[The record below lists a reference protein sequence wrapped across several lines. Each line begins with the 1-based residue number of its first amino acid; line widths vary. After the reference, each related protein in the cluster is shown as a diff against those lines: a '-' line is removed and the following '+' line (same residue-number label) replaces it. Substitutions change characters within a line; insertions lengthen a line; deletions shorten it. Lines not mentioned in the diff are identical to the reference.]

1 MLDYNQPI
9 DRARSEAP
17 QGKPQAGLSVLE
29 FANLLWRRKVA
40 IAAAALLGATLAVT
54 VGKSLTP
61 RYTATAQLYVDP
73 RELQLVDRELTPRA
87 QDVSGMSMVVESQAR
102 LITSNSVLLQVIQ
115 QAGLDKDP
123 EFGGGE
129 GTSLMSSLLGLIG
142 LQPRAPSAAEKKEV
156 QLAALDALNRHITV
170 RKTEKSFIVDIEVW
184 STDPA
189 KAAMLAN
196 TLTNAYLA
204 ESRNSQAS
212 AARRA
217 TNDLSGRLK
226 ELRERLRNA
235 ETALATYKAQ
245 NNFVGTQDTLISDQQ
260 LSASNQRLAA
270 ARAATMDAQARLDQI
285 EASRRTAADAG
296 AIPEALQSPTIANL
310 RAQYA
315 DARKKY
321 AEQAGEL
328 GPRHPALR
336 QTEKQVED
344 LKRTINEEIDRFAQ
358 SAKNDLTRAR
368 DFEASLNRALEAQK
382 RQSVQLSQA
391 AVRLREL
398 EREADASRDVYQS
411 FLKRSR
417 ETEEQ
422 ESLNTSAARVIGE
435 ATVPQRRSFPPAMSL
450 FAMIGFIFGAVA
462 ASSWFAAAELLF
474 SRASAP
480 APTPARPQRT
490 PVPDA
495 TRAPQRARAP
505 ELSEASPPPQV
516 SGAPEVEQAPP
527 ELAAPPLQPSIVEK
541 PLIEKPL
548 IARLQEAD
556 VIHTLGAILA
566 TGGGVDLTRLGW
578 PTLRPG
584 FPLTTLLNAWR
595 DMRAAVARRAGGKAM
610 PVIALVGA
618 GETTGRSVTALN
630 FALAAA
636 RDGTRVLMIDADHQ
650 ARSLSNK
657 VDRRGKNEPSRLGW
671 LSIGSKDAR
680 EIKTVNGISVLP
692 AAEGDA
698 GKAADAIRKAITQA
712 RAAGGYDLVILDG
725 PAVPLSAGG
734 RKLLDDTDAL
744 VAVLPTSLDINDSL
758 EEILTTLGRAERK
771 LVGVVLDELTPAAQT
786 RQRGRQYA

>member
-9 DRARSEAP
+9 DRARHPTMSEAP
-17 QGKPQAGLSVLE
+17 QRKTEASFNVLE
-29 FANLLWRRKVA
+29 LVSLLWRRKIA
-40 IAAAALLGATLAVT
+40 IASAALIGACLAVT

-102 LITSNSVLLQVIQ
+102 LLTSNSVLLQVIQ
-115 QAGLDKDP
+115 QTNLDKDP
-123 EFGGGE
+123 EFGGGDTKTLM
-129 GTSLMSSLLGLIG
+129 TSLLSLIG
-142 LQPRAPSAAEKKEV
+142 LQPRAPSAADIKDV
-156 QLAALDALNRHITV
+156 QLAALDALNKHITI
-170 RKTEKSFIVDIEVW
+170 RKGDKSFIVDIEVW

-196 TLTNAYLA
+196 TLTNTYLTD
-204 ESRNSQAS
+204 SRNSQAL

-217 TNDLSGRLK
+217 TSELSGRLK

-245 NNFVGTQDTLISDQQ
+245 NNFVGTQDSLISDQQ
-260 LSASNQRLAA
+260 LSNSNQRLSA

-285 EASRRTAADAG
+285 EANKRTAADAG

-321 AEQAGEL
+321 AELTAEL

-344 LKRTINEEIDRFAQ
+344 LKRTISEEIERFAL

-368 DFEASLNRALEAQK
+368 DYEASLNRALEVQK

-422 ESLNTSAARVIGE
+422 ETLNTSAARVIGE

-450 FAMIGFIFGAVA
+450 FAMIGFIFGALAAASWFVA
-462 ASSWFAAAELLF
+462 AEHVFNDAT
-474 SRASAP
+474 AP
-480 APTPARPQRT
+480 EPGRRERT
-490 PVPDA
+490 PVPDLA
-495 TRAPQRARAP
+495 RPQP
-505 ELSEASPPPQV
+505 EA
-516 SGAPEVEQAPP
+516 
-527 ELAAPPLQPSIVEK
+527 AAPPPALALV
-541 PLIEKPL
+541 EKPL

-556 VIHTLGAILA
+556 VIRTLGAILA
-566 TGGGVDLTRLGW
+566 TGSGVDLTRVGW

-584 FPLTTLLNAWR
+584 FPLTTLLNALR
-595 DMRAAVARRAGGKAM
+595 DMRAAMVRRAGGKTT
-610 PVIALVGA
+610 PVMALVGA
-618 GETTGRSVTALN
+618 GDTTGRSVTALN

-636 RDGTRVLMIDADHQ
+636 RDGSRVLMIDADHQ
-650 ARSLSNK
+650 AHTLSN
-657 VDRRGKNEPSRLGW
+657 RINSPGKSEPTRFGW
-671 LSIGSKDAR
+671 LSIGSKAAR
-680 EIKTVNGISVLP
+680 EIKTANGISVLP
-692 AAEGDA
+692 ATENDA
-698 GKAADAIRKAITQA
+698 GKAADAIRKAIAQA
-712 RAAGGYDLVILDG
+712 RSAGGYDLVILDG
-725 PAVPLSAGG
+725 PAMPLSAAG
-734 RKLLDDTDAL
+734 RKLLDSADAL
-744 VAVLPTSLDINDSL
+744 VAVLPTNLDINDSM
-758 EEILTTLGRAERK
+758 EEILAALGDAQRK
-771 LVGVVLDELTPAAQT
+771 LVGVVLDELTPTTQP
-786 RQRGRQYA
+786 RQRGKQYA

>member
-9 DRARSEAP
+9 DRARHPTMSEAP
-17 QGKPQAGLSVLE
+17 QRKSEASFNVLE
-29 FANLLWRRKVA
+29 LVSLLWRRKIA
-40 IAAAALLGATLAVT
+40 IASAALIGACLAVT

-102 LITSNSVLLQVIQ
+102 LITSNGVLLQVIQ
-115 QAGLDKDP
+115 QANLDQDP
-123 EFGGGE
+123 EFGGGD
-129 GTSLMSSLLGLIG
+129 TKTLMNSLLGLIG
-142 LQPRAPSAAEKKEV
+142 LQPRAPSAADIKDV
-156 QLAALDALNRHITV
+156 QLAALDALNKHITI
-170 RKTEKSFIVDIEVW
+170 RKGDKSFIVDIEVW

-196 TLTNAYLA
+196 TLTNTYLTD
-204 ESRNSQAS
+204 SRNSQAL

-217 TNDLSGRLK
+217 TGELSGRLK

-245 NNFVGTQDTLISDQQ
+245 NNFVGTQDSLISDQQ
-260 LSASNQRLAA
+260 LSNSNQRLSA

-285 EASRRTAADAG
+285 EANKRTAADAG

-315 DARKKY
+315 DSRKKY
-321 AEQAGEL
+321 AEQTAEL

-344 LKRTINEEIDRFAQ
+344 LNRTISEEIERFAL

-368 DFEASLNRALEAQK
+368 DYEASLNRALEVQK

-422 ESLNTSAARVIGE
+422 ETLNTSAARVIGE

-450 FAMIGFIFGAVA
+450 FAMIGFIFGGLAAACWFVA
-462 ASSWFAAAELLF
+462 AEHLF
-474 SRASAP
+474 NGATAPEPSRRERTP
-480 APTPARPQRT
+480 APDVSRPQ
-490 PVPDA
+490 
-495 TRAPQRARAP
+495 P
-505 ELSEASPPPQV
+505 EA
-516 SGAPEVEQAPP
+516 
-527 ELAAPPLQPSIVEK
+527 AAPPPALALV
-541 PLIEKPL
+541 EKPL

-556 VIHTLGAILA
+556 VIRTLGAILA
-566 TGGGVDLTRLGW
+566 TGSGVDLTRVGW

-584 FPLTTLLNAWR
+584 FPLTTLLNALR
-595 DMRAAVARRAGGKAM
+595 DMRAAMARRAGGKTM
-610 PVIALVGA
+610 PVMALVGA
-618 GETTGRSVTALN
+618 GDTTGRSVTALN

-636 RDGTRVLMIDADHQ
+636 RDGSRVLMIDADHQ
-650 ARSLSNK
+650 AHTLSNSIN
-657 VDRRGKNEPSRLGW
+657 RPGKSEPNKLGW
-671 LSIGSKDAR
+671 LSIGSKAAR

-692 AAEGDA
+692 AAENDA
-698 GKAADAIRKAITQA
+698 AKAADAIRRAIAQA
-712 RAAGGYDLVILDG
+712 RSAGGYDLVILDG
-725 PAVPLSAGG
+725 PAMPLSAAG
-734 RKLLDDTDAL
+734 RKLLDSADAL
-744 VAVLPTSLDINDSL
+744 VAVLPTSLDINDSM
-758 EEILTTLGRAERK
+758 EEILATLGGAQRK
-771 LVGVVLDELTPAAQT
+771 LVGVVLDELTPATQT
-786 RQRGRQYA
+786 RQRGKQYA

>member
-9 DRARSEAP
+9 DRARHPTMSEAP
-17 QGKPQAGLSVLE
+17 QRKSEASFNVLE
-29 FANLLWRRKVA
+29 LVSLLWRRKIA
-40 IAAAALLGATLAVT
+40 IASAALIGACLAVT

-115 QAGLDKDP
+115 QANLDKDP
-123 EFGGGE
+123 EFGGGD
-129 GTSLMSSLLGLIG
+129 TKTLMNSLLGLIG
-142 LQPRAPSAAEKKEV
+142 LQPRAPSAADIKDV
-156 QLAALDALNRHITV
+156 QLAALDALNKHITI
-170 RKTEKSFIVDIEVW
+170 RKGDKSFIVDIEVW
-184 STDPA
+184 SSDPA

-196 TLTNAYLA
+196 TLTNTYLTD
-204 ESRNSQAS
+204 SRNSQAL

-217 TNDLSGRLK
+217 TGELSGRLK

-245 NNFVGTQDTLISDQQ
+245 NNFVGTQDSLISDQQ
-260 LSASNQRLAA
+260 LSNSNQRLSA

-285 EASRRTAADAG
+285 EANKRTAADAG

-315 DARKKY
+315 DSRKKY
-321 AEQAGEL
+321 AEQTAEL

-344 LKRTINEEIDRFAQ
+344 LKRTISEEIERFAL

-368 DFEASLNRALEAQK
+368 DYEASLNRALEVQK

-422 ESLNTSAARVIGE
+422 ETLNTSAARVIGE

-450 FAMIGFIFGAVA
+450 FAMIGFIFGGLAAACWFVA
-462 ASSWFAAAELLF
+462 AEHLF
-474 SRASAP
+474 NGATAP
-480 APTPARPQRT
+480 EPSHRERTPSPDLTRPQ
-490 PVPDA
+490 
-495 TRAPQRARAP
+495 P
-505 ELSEASPPPQV
+505 EA
-516 SGAPEVEQAPP
+516 A
-527 ELAAPPLQPSIVEK
+527 AAPPALALV
-541 PLIEKPL
+541 EKPL

-556 VIHTLGAILA
+556 VIRTLGAILA
-566 TGGGVDLTRLGW
+566 TGSGVDLTRVGW

-584 FPLTTLLNAWR
+584 FPLTTLLNALR
-595 DMRAAVARRAGGKAM
+595 DMRAVMARRAGGKTM
-610 PVIALVGA
+610 PVMALVGA
-618 GETTGRSVTALN
+618 GDTTGRSVTALN

-636 RDGTRVLMIDADHQ
+636 RDSSRVLMIDADHQ
-650 ARSLSNK
+650 AHTLSN
-657 VDRRGKNEPSRLGW
+657 RINRPGKSEPNKLGW
-671 LSIGSKDAR
+671 LSIGNKAAR

-692 AAEGDA
+692 AAENDA
-698 GKAADAIRKAITQA
+698 AKAADAIRKAIAQA
-712 RAAGGYDLVILDG
+712 RSAGGYDLVILDG
-725 PAVPLSAGG
+725 PAMPLSAAG
-734 RKLLDDTDAL
+734 RKLLDSADAL
-744 VAVLPTSLDINDSL
+744 VAVLPTSLDINDSM
-758 EEILTTLGRAERK
+758 EEILATLGGAQRK
-771 LVGVVLDELTPAAQT
+771 LVGVVLDELTPATQT
-786 RQRGRQYA
+786 RQRGKQYA

>member
-1 MLDYNQPI
+1 M
-9 DRARSEAP
+9 SEAP
-17 QGKPQAGLSVLE
+17 QRRSEASFNVLE
-29 FANLLWRRKVA
+29 LVSLLWRRKIA
-40 IAAAALLGATLAVT
+40 IASAALIGACLAVT

-115 QAGLDKDP
+115 QTNLDKDP
-123 EFGGGE
+123 EFGGGD
-129 GTSLMSSLLGLIG
+129 TKTLMTSLLGLIG
-142 LQPRAPSAAEKKEV
+142 LQPRAPSAADIKDV
-156 QLAALDALNRHITV
+156 QLAALDALNKHITI
-170 RKTEKSFIVDIEVW
+170 RKGDKSFIVDIEVW

-196 TLTNAYLA
+196 ALTNTYLTD
-204 ESRNSQAS
+204 SRNSQAL

-217 TNDLSGRLK
+217 TSELSGRLK

-245 NNFVGTQDTLISDQQ
+245 NNFVGTQDSLISDQQ
-260 LSASNQRLAA
+260 LSNSNQRLSA

-285 EASRRTAADAG
+285 EANKRTAADAG

-321 AEQAGEL
+321 AEQTAEL

-344 LKRTINEEIDRFAQ
+344 LKRTISEEIERFAL

-368 DFEASLNRALEAQK
+368 DYEASLNRALEVQK

-422 ESLNTSAARVIGE
+422 ETLNTSAARVIGE

-450 FAMIGFIFGAVA
+450 FAMIGFIFGALAAASWFVA
-462 ASSWFAAAELLF
+462 AEHVFNDAT
-474 SRASAP
+474 AP
-480 APTPARPQRT
+480 EPGRRERT
-490 PVPDA
+490 PVPEL
-495 TRAPQRARAP
+495 TRPQP
-505 ELSEASPPPQV
+505 EA
-516 SGAPEVEQAPP
+516 
-527 ELAAPPLQPSIVEK
+527 AAPPPALALV
-541 PLIEKPL
+541 EKPL

-556 VIHTLGAILA
+556 VIRTLGAILA
-566 TGGGVDLTRLGW
+566 TGSGVDLTRVGW

-584 FPLTTLLNAWR
+584 FPLTTLLNALR
-595 DMRAAVARRAGGKAM
+595 EMRAAMTRGAGGKTT
-610 PVIALVGA
+610 PVMALVGA
-618 GETTGRSVTALN
+618 GDTTGRSVTALN

-636 RDGTRVLMIDADHQ
+636 RDGSRVLMIDADHQ
-650 ARSLSNK
+650 AHTLSN
-657 VDRRGKNEPSRLGW
+657 RINSPGKREPTKFVW
-671 LSIGSKDAR
+671 LSIGSKPAR
-680 EIKTVNGISVLP
+680 EIKTANGISVLP
-692 AAEGDA
+692 ATENDA
-698 GKAADAIRKAITQA
+698 GKAADAIRKAIAQA
-712 RAAGGYDLVILDG
+712 RSAGGYDLVILDG
-725 PAVPLSAGG
+725 PAMPLSTAG
-734 RKLLDDTDAL
+734 RKLLDSADAL
-744 VAVLPTSLDINDSL
+744 VAVLPTNLDINDSM
-758 EEILTTLGRAERK
+758 EEILAALGDAQRK
-771 LVGVVLDELTPAAQT
+771 LVGVVLDELTPATQP
-786 RQRGRQYA
+786 RQRGKQYA

>member
-9 DRARSEAP
+9 DRAKNPTASEAP
-17 QGKPQAGLSVLE
+17 QRKSEAGFNVLE
-29 FANLLWRRKVA
+29 LVSLLWRRKIA
-40 IAAAALLGATLAVT
+40 IASAALIGACLAVAA
-54 VGKSLTP
+54 GKSLTP

-102 LITSNSVLLQVIQ
+102 LLTSNSVLLQVIQ

-123 EFGGGE
+123 EFGGGD
-129 GTSLMSSLLGLIG
+129 GKTLASSLLGLIG
-142 LQPRAPSAAEKKEV
+142 LQLRAPTPAESREV
-156 QLAALDALNRHITV
+156 QLAALDALTKHITI

-184 STDPA
+184 SIDPA

-196 TLTNAYLA
+196 TLTNTYLT
-204 ESRNSQAS
+204 ESRNSQAL

-217 TNDLSGRLK
+217 TSELSGRLK

-245 NNFVGTQDTLISDQQ
+245 NNFVGTQDSLISDQQ
-260 LSASNQRLAA
+260 LSSSNQRLSA

-285 EASRRTAADAG
+285 EANKRTAADAG

-321 AEQAGEL
+321 AEQTAEL

-344 LKRTINEEIDRFAQ
+344 LKRTISEEIERFAL

-368 DFEASLNRALEAQK
+368 DYEASLNRALEVQK

-422 ESLNTSAARVIGE
+422 ETLNTSAARVVGE
-435 ATVPQRRSFPPAMSL
+435 ATVPQRRSFPPGMTL
-450 FAMIGFIFGAVA
+450 FAMIGFIFGALAAACWFVA
-462 ASSWFAAAELLF
+462 AEHLF
-474 SRASAP
+474 NGASAP
-480 APTPARPQRT
+480 EPSRRERTPAPDVLRPQ
-490 PVPDA
+490 
-495 TRAPQRARAP
+495 P
-505 ELSEASPPPQV
+505 EP
-516 SGAPEVEQAPP
+516 APP
-527 ELAAPPLQPSIVEK
+527 SPALALV
-541 PLIEKPL
+541 EKPL

-556 VIHTLGAILA
+556 VIRTLGAILA
-566 TGGGVDLTRLGW
+566 TGGGVDLTRIGW

-584 FPLTTLLNAWR
+584 FPLTTLLNALR
-595 DMRAAVARRAGGKAM
+595 DMRAAMARRAGGKTM
-610 PVIALVGA
+610 PVMALVGV
-618 GETTGRSVTALN
+618 GSTTGRSVTALN

-636 RDGTRVLMIDADHQ
+636 RDGSRVLMIDADHQ
-650 ARSLSNK
+650 AHTLSSRIK
-657 VDRRGKNEPSRLGW
+657 RPGKSEPSKLGW
-671 LSIGSKDAR
+671 LSIGNNAVR

-692 AAEGDA
+692 ASESDS
-698 GKAADAIRKAITQA
+698 GKAADAIRKAIAQA
-712 RAAGGYDLVILDG
+712 RSAGGYDLVILDG
-725 PAVPLSAGG
+725 PAMPLSTAG
-734 RKLLDDTDAL
+734 RKLLDDVDAL
-744 VAVLPTSLDINDSL
+744 VAVLPTSLDINDGM
-758 EEILTTLGRAERK
+758 EDILSALGSAQRK
-771 LVGVVLDELTPAAQT
+771 LVGVVLDELTPAT
-786 RQRGRQYA
+786 HSRQRGKQYA

>member
-9 DRARSEAP
+9 DRARHPTMSEAP
-17 QGKPQAGLSVLE
+17 QRKSEASFNVLE
-29 FANLLWRRKVA
+29 LVSLLWRRKIA
-40 IAAAALLGATLAVT
+40 IASAALIGACLAVT

-102 LITSNSVLLQVIQ
+102 LITSNGVLLQVIQ
-115 QAGLDKDP
+115 QANLDKDP
-123 EFGGGE
+123 EFGGG
-129 GTSLMSSLLGLIG
+129 GDAKTLMNSLLGLIG
-142 LQPRAPSAAEKKEV
+142 LQPRAPSAADIKDV
-156 QLAALDALNRHITV
+156 QLAALDALNKHITI
-170 RKTEKSFIVDIEVW
+170 RKGDKSFIVDIEVW

-196 TLTNAYLA
+196 TLTNTYLTD
-204 ESRNSQAS
+204 SRNSQAL

-217 TNDLSGRLK
+217 TGELSGRLK

-245 NNFVGTQDTLISDQQ
+245 NNFVGTQDSLISDQQ
-260 LSASNQRLAA
+260 LSNSNQRLSA

-285 EASRRTAADAG
+285 EANKRTAADAG

-315 DARKKY
+315 DSRKKY
-321 AEQAGEL
+321 AEQTAEL

-344 LKRTINEEIDRFAQ
+344 LKRTISEEIERFAL

-368 DFEASLNRALEAQK
+368 DYEASLNRALEVQK

-422 ESLNTSAARVIGE
+422 ETLNTSAARVIGE

-450 FAMIGFIFGAVA
+450 FAMIGFIFGGLAAACWFVA
-462 ASSWFAAAELLF
+462 AEHLF
-474 SRASAP
+474 NGATAPEPSRRERTP
-480 APTPARPQRT
+480 APDLTRPQ
-490 PVPDA
+490 
-495 TRAPQRARAP
+495 P
-505 ELSEASPPPQV
+505 EA
-516 SGAPEVEQAPP
+516 
-527 ELAAPPLQPSIVEK
+527 AAPPPALALV
-541 PLIEKPL
+541 EKPL

-556 VIHTLGAILA
+556 VIRTLGAILA
-566 TGGGVDLTRLGW
+566 TGSGVDLTRVGW

-584 FPLTTLLNAWR
+584 FPLTTLLNALR
-595 DMRAAVARRAGGKAM
+595 DMRAAMARRAGGKTM
-610 PVIALVGA
+610 PVMALIGA
-618 GETTGRSVTALN
+618 GDITGRSVTALN

-636 RDGTRVLMIDADHQ
+636 RDGSRVLMIDADHQ
-650 ARSLSNK
+650 AHTLSN
-657 VDRRGKNEPSRLGW
+657 RINRPGKSEPNKLGW
-671 LSIGSKDAR
+671 LSIGSKAAR

-692 AAEGDA
+692 AAENDA
-698 GKAADAIRKAITQA
+698 AKAADAIRKAIAQA
-712 RAAGGYDLVILDG
+712 RSAGGYDLVILDG
-725 PAVPLSAGG
+725 PAMPLSAAG
-734 RKLLDDTDAL
+734 RKLLDSTDAL
-744 VAVLPTSLDINDSL
+744 VAVLPTSLDINDSM
-758 EEILTTLGRAERK
+758 EEILATLGGAQRK
-771 LVGVVLDELTPAAQT
+771 LVGVVLDELPPATQT
-786 RQRGRQYA
+786 RQRGKQYA

>member
-1 MLDYNQPI
+1 MLDYDQPI
-9 DRARSEAP
+9 ERARHPAMSEAP
-17 QGKPQAGLSVLE
+17 QRKSEASFNVLE
-29 FANLLWRRKVA
+29 LVSLLWRRKIA
-40 IAAAALLGATLAVT
+40 IASAALIGACLAVT
-54 VGKSLTP
+54 VGKTLTP

-115 QAGLDKDP
+115 QANLDKDP
-123 EFGGGE
+123 EFGGGSDSK
-129 GTSLMSSLLGLIG
+129 SLMNSLLGLIG
-142 LQPRAPSAAEKKEV
+142 LQPRAPSAADIRDV
-156 QLAALDALNRHITV
+156 QLAALDALNKHITI
-170 RKTEKSFIVDIEVW
+170 RKGDKSFIVDIEVW

-196 TLTNAYLA
+196 TLTNTYLTD
-204 ESRNSQAS
+204 SRNSQAL

-217 TNDLSGRLK
+217 TSELSGRLK

-245 NNFVGTQDTLISDQQ
+245 NNFVGTQDSLISDQQ
-260 LSASNQRLAA
+260 LSNSNQRLSA

-285 EASRRTAADAG
+285 EANKRTAADAG

-321 AEQAGEL
+321 AEQTAEL

-344 LKRTINEEIDRFAQ
+344 LKRTISEEIERFAL

-368 DFEASLNRALEAQK
+368 DYEASLNRALEVQK

-422 ESLNTSAARVIGE
+422 ETLNTSAARVIGE
-435 ATVPQRRSFPPAMSL
+435 ATVPQRRSFPPAMSM
-450 FAMIGFIFGAVA
+450 FAMIGFIFGA
-462 ASSWFAAAELLF
+462 FAAASWFVAAEHLF
-474 SRASAP
+474 NGATVPEPGRRERAP
-480 APTPARPQRT
+480 APDLARPQ
-490 PVPDA
+490 
-495 TRAPQRARAP
+495 P
-505 ELSEASPPPQV
+505 EA
-516 SGAPEVEQAPP
+516 
-527 ELAAPPLQPSIVEK
+527 AAPPPALALV
-541 PLIEKPL
+541 EKPL

-556 VIHTLGAILA
+556 VIRTLGAILA
-566 TGGGVDLTRLGW
+566 TGSGVDLTRVGW

-584 FPLTTLLNAWR
+584 FPLTTLLNTLR
-595 DMRAAVARRAGGKAM
+595 DMRAAVARRAGGKTM
-610 PVIALVGA
+610 PVIALIGA
-618 GETTGRSVTALN
+618 GDTTGRSVTALN

-636 RDGTRVLMIDADHQ
+636 RDGSRVLMIDADHQ
-650 ARSLSNK
+650 AHMLSNRI
-657 VDRRGKNEPSRLGW
+657 DRAGKSKPTKLGW
-671 LSIGSKDAR
+671 LSIGSKATR

-692 AAEGDA
+692 AAENDA
-698 GKAADAIRKAITQA
+698 GNAADAIRKAIAQA
-712 RAAGGYDLVILDG
+712 HSAGGYDLVILDG
-725 PAVPLSAGG
+725 PAMPLSTAG
-734 RKLLDDTDAL
+734 RKLLDSADAL
-744 VAVLPTSLDINDSL
+744 VAVLPTNLDINDSM
-758 EEILTTLGRAERK
+758 EEILAALAGAQRK
-771 LVGVVLDELTPAAQT
+771 LVGVVLDELTSATQT
-786 RQRGRQYA
+786 RQRGKQYA

>member
-1 MLDYNQPI
+1 MLDYNQPV
-9 DRARSEAP
+9 DRARPEASQQRP
-17 QGKPQAGLSVLE
+17 RASFNVLE
-29 FANLLWRRKVA
+29 LVNLLWRRKIA
-40 IAAAALLGATLAVT
+40 IAVAALLGATLAVT
-54 VGKSLTP
+54 VGKSLAP

-115 QAGLDKDP
+115 QADLDKDP
-123 EFGGGE
+123 EFGGADGK
-129 GTSLMSSLLGLIG
+129 GVMSSLLGLIG
-142 LQPRAPSAAEKKEV
+142 LQPHAPSAAETKEV
-156 QLAALDALNRHITV
+156 QLAALEALNRHVTI

-196 TLTNAYLA
+196 ALTNAYLA

-217 TNDLSGRLK
+217 TSDLSGRLK
-226 ELRERLRNA
+226 ELRERLRSA

-245 NNFVGTQDTLISDQQ
+245 NNFVGTQDALISDQQ
-260 LSASNQRLAA
+260 LSASNQRLSA

-285 EASRRTAADAG
+285 EASRRTTADAG
-296 AIPEALQSPTIANL
+296 ANSEALQSPTIANL

-368 DFEASLNRALEAQK
+368 DYEASLSRALEAQK

-391 AVRLREL
+391 SVRLREL

-422 ESLNTSAARVIGE
+422 ETLNTSAARIIGE

-450 FAMIGFIFGAVA
+450 FAMIGFIFGAIA
-462 ASSWFAAAELLF
+462 ASSWFVAAELLF
-474 SRASAP
+474 AGTFVPAP
-480 APTPARPQRT
+480 APARPNRTPLPQAPRVPEPSRAPETARPQR
-490 PVPDA
+490 VS
-495 TRAPQRARAP
+495 RAP
-505 ELSEASPPPQV
+505 EVAEAL
-516 SGAPEVEQAPP
+516 P
-527 ELAAPPLQPSIVEK
+527 ELAAPPLQPSMVEK

-566 TGGGVDLTRLGW
+566 TGGGIDLTRLGW

-595 DMRAAVARRAGGKAM
+595 DMRATAARRASGKTM

-618 GETTGRSVTALN
+618 SETTGRSVTALN

-636 RDGTRVLMIDADHQ
+636 RDGARVLMIDADHQ
-650 ARSLSNK
+650 AHSLSNK
-657 VDRRGKNEPSRLGW
+657 VNRPGKSEPSKVGW
-671 LSIGSKDAR
+671 LSIGSKAAR
-680 EIKTVNGISVLP
+680 EIKTLNGISILP
-692 AAEGDA
+692 AAERDA
-698 GKAADAIRKAITQA
+698 GKATDAIRKAIEQA
-712 RAAGGYDLVILDG
+712 RSAGGYDLVILDG
-725 PAVPLSAGG
+725 PTAPLTAGS
-734 RKLLDDTDAL
+734 RKLLDDADAL
-744 VAVLPTSLDINDSL
+744 VAVLPTSLDLNDSL
-758 EEILTTLGRAERK
+758 EEILSTLGRAERK
-771 LVGVVLDELTPAAQT
+771 LVGVVLDELTPMAQA

>member
-9 DRARSEAP
+9 DRAGPEAP
-17 QGKPQAGLSVLE
+17 QQRPQSGFNALE
-29 FANLLWRRKVA
+29 LVNLLWRRKIA

-54 VGKSLTP
+54 VGKSVTP

-87 QDVSGMSMVVESQAR
+87 QDVSGMAMVVESQAR

-115 QAGLDKDP
+115 QANLDKDP
-123 EFGGGE
+123 EFGGG
-129 GTSLMSSLLGLIG
+129 GDARSMMSSLLGLIG
-142 LQPRAPSAAEKKEV
+142 LQPRAPSAAETKEV

-196 TLTNAYLA
+196 TLTSAYLA

-226 ELRERLRNA
+226 ELRERLRSA

-245 NNFVGTQDTLISDQQ
+245 NNFVGTQDALISDQQ
-260 LSASNQRLAA
+260 LSASNQRLSA

-296 AIPEALQSPTIANL
+296 ANSEALQSPTIANL

-321 AEQAGEL
+321 AELAGEL

-422 ESLNTSAARVIGE
+422 ETLNTSAARVIGE
-435 ATVPQRRSFPPAMSL
+435 ATVPQRRSFPPAMSM
-450 FAMIGFIFGAVA
+450 FAMIGFIFGALAA
-462 ASSWFAAAELLF
+462 ASWFVAAELL
-474 SRASAP
+474 SAGATAP
-480 APTPARPQRT
+480 AAPSPVRRERTPAP
-490 PVPDA
+490 
-495 TRAPQRARAP
+495 RAPRAP
-505 ELSEASPPPQV
+505 EVSRTPEIAQPQPAPR
-516 SGAPEVEQAPP
+516 APEVAQSLP
-527 ELAAPPLQPSIVEK
+527 ELAAPSLQPEMDENT
-541 PLIEKPL
+541 LIGKPL

-584 FPLTTLLNAWR
+584 FPLTTLLNTWR
-595 DMRAAVARRAGGKAM
+595 DMRTAVARRAGGKAM

-636 RDGTRVLMIDADHQ
+636 RDGARVLMIDADHQ
-650 ARSLSNK
+650 AHSLSNK
-657 VDRRGKNEPSRLGW
+657 VSRPGKSEPSRLGW
-671 LSIGSKDAR
+671 LSIGSKAAR

-692 AAEGDA
+692 AADGDA
-698 GKAADAIRKAITQA
+698 GKATEAMRKAIEQA

-725 PAVPLSAGG
+725 PMTPLGAAS
-734 RKLLDDTDAL
+734 RKLLDDADAL
-744 VAVLPTSLDINDSL
+744 VAVLPTSLDINDGL
-758 EEILTTLGRAERK
+758 EEILNTLGRAERK
-771 LVGVVLDELTPAAQT
+771 LVGVVLDELTPATQA

>member
-9 DRARSEAP
+9 NRARNPASSEAP
-17 QGKPQAGLSVLE
+17 QQRSEASFNVLE
-29 FANLLWRRKVA
+29 LVSLLWRRKVA
-40 IAAAALLGATLAVT
+40 IASAALIGACLAVT

-123 EFGGGE
+123 EFGGG
-129 GTSLMSSLLGLIG
+129 GDGKSLTSSLLGLIG
-142 LQPRAPSAAEKKEV
+142 LQPRAPSAAETKEV
-156 QLAALDALNRHITV
+156 QLAALDALNKHITI
-170 RKTEKSFIVDIEVW
+170 RKTEKSFIVDVEVW

-196 TLTNAYLA
+196 TLTNTYLKD
-204 ESRNSQAS
+204 SRNSQAL

-217 TNDLSGRLK
+217 TSELSGRLK

-245 NNFVGTQDTLISDQQ
+245 NNFVGTQDALISDQQ
-260 LSASNQRLAA
+260 LSASNQRLSA

-285 EASRRTAADAG
+285 EANKRTAADAG

-321 AEQAGEL
+321 AEQTAEL

-344 LKRTINEEIDRFAQ
+344 LKRTISEEIDRFAL

-368 DFEASLNRALEAQK
+368 DYEASLNRALEVQK

-422 ESLNTSAARVIGE
+422 ETLNTSAARVIGE

-450 FAMIGFIFGAVA
+450 FAMIGFIFGALAAACWFVA
-462 ASSWFAAAELLF
+462 AEHLFNGATAPEPNRRERTPAPDVSKPQPEAAAPL
-474 SRASAP
+474 P
-480 APTPARPQRT
+480 A
-490 PVPDA
+490 
-495 TRAPQRARAP
+495 
-505 ELSEASPPPQV
+505 
-516 SGAPEVEQAPP
+516 
-527 ELAAPPLQPSIVEK
+527 LALV
-541 PLIEKPL
+541 EKPL

-556 VIHTLGAILA
+556 VIRTLGAILA
-566 TGGGVDLTRLGW
+566 TGGDVDLTRIGW

-584 FPLTTLLNAWR
+584 FPLTTLLNALR
-595 DMRAAVARRAGGKAM
+595 DMRAAMARRAGGKTL

-618 GETTGRSVTALN
+618 GNTTGRSVTTLN

-636 RDGTRVLMIDADHQ
+636 RDGSRVLMIDTDNEAHT
-650 ARSLSNK
+650 LSNR
-657 VDRRGKNEPSRLGW
+657 VNRPGKSGPGKLGW
-671 LSIGSKDAR
+671 LSIGSKAAR

-692 AAEGDA
+692 VTESDA
-698 GKAADAIRKAITQA
+698 GKAGDAIRKAIAQA
-712 RAAGGYDLVILDG
+712 RSAGGYDLVILDG
-725 PAVPLSAGG
+725 PAMPLSAAG
-734 RKLLDDTDAL
+734 RKLLDSADAL
-744 VAVLPTSLDINDSL
+744 VAVLPTSLDINDGM
-758 EEILTTLGRAERK
+758 EEILAALGGAERK
-771 LVGVVLDELTPAAQT
+771 LVGVVLDELTPATQT
-786 RQRGRQYA
+786 RQRGKQYA

>member
-9 DRARSEAP
+9 DRARHPTMSGAPQRKSEA
-17 QGKPQAGLSVLE
+17 SFNVLE
-29 FANLLWRRKVA
+29 LVSLLWRRKIA
-40 IAAAALLGATLAVT
+40 IASAALIGACLAVT

-102 LITSNSVLLQVIQ
+102 LITSNGVLLQVIQ
-115 QAGLDKDP
+115 QANLDKDP
-123 EFGGGE
+123 EFGGG
-129 GTSLMSSLLGLIG
+129 GDAKTLMNSLLGLIG
-142 LQPRAPSAAEKKEV
+142 LQPRAPSAADIKDV
-156 QLAALDALNRHITV
+156 QLAALDALNKHITI
-170 RKTEKSFIVDIEVW
+170 RKGDKSFIVDIEVW

-196 TLTNAYLA
+196 TLTNTYLTD
-204 ESRNSQAS
+204 SRNSQAL

-217 TNDLSGRLK
+217 TGELSGRLK

-245 NNFVGTQDTLISDQQ
+245 NNFVGTQDSLISDQQ
-260 LSASNQRLAA
+260 LSNSNQRLSA

-285 EASRRTAADAG
+285 EANKRTAADAG

-315 DARKKY
+315 DSRKKY
-321 AEQAGEL
+321 AEQTAEL

-344 LKRTINEEIDRFAQ
+344 LKRTISEEIERFAL

-368 DFEASLNRALEAQK
+368 DYEASLNRALEVQK

-422 ESLNTSAARVIGE
+422 ETLNTSAARVIGE

-450 FAMIGFIFGAVA
+450 FAMIGFIFGGLAAACWFVA
-462 ASSWFAAAELLF
+462 AEHLF
-474 SRASAP
+474 NGATAPEPSRRER
-480 APTPARPQRT
+480 TPSPDLTRPQ
-490 PVPDA
+490 
-495 TRAPQRARAP
+495 P
-505 ELSEASPPPQV
+505 EA
-516 SGAPEVEQAPP
+516 
-527 ELAAPPLQPSIVEK
+527 AAPPPALALV
-541 PLIEKPL
+541 EKPL

-556 VIHTLGAILA
+556 VIRTLGAILA
-566 TGGGVDLTRLGW
+566 TGSGVDLTRVGW

-584 FPLTTLLNAWR
+584 FPLTTLLNALR
-595 DMRAAVARRAGGKAM
+595 DMRAAMARRAGGKTM
-610 PVIALVGA
+610 PVMALVGA
-618 GETTGRSVTALN
+618 GDITGRSVTALN

-636 RDGTRVLMIDADHQ
+636 RDGSRVLMIDADHQ
-650 ARSLSNK
+650 AHTLSNRINRPSK
-657 VDRRGKNEPSRLGW
+657 SEPHKLGW
-671 LSIGSKDAR
+671 LSIGNKAAR

-692 AAEGDA
+692 AAENDA
-698 GKAADAIRKAITQA
+698 AKAADAIRKAIAQA
-712 RAAGGYDLVILDG
+712 RSAGGYDLVILDG
-725 PAVPLSAGG
+725 PAMPLSAAG
-734 RKLLDDTDAL
+734 RKLLDGSDAL
-744 VAVLPTSLDINDSL
+744 VAVLPTSLDINDSM
-758 EEILTTLGRAERK
+758 EEILATLGGAQRK
-771 LVGVVLDELTPAAQT
+771 LVGVVLDELTPATQT
-786 RQRGRQYA
+786 RQRGKQYA

>member
-9 DRARSEAP
+9 DRARPEAP
-17 QGKPQAGLSVLE
+17 QQRPQAGFNVLE
-29 FANLLWRRKVA
+29 LVNLLWRRKIA
-40 IAAAALLGATLAVT
+40 IAVAALLGATLAVT
-54 VGKSLTP
+54 MGKSLAP

-115 QAGLDKDP
+115 QADLDKDP
-123 EFGGGE
+123 EFGGADGK
-129 GTSLMSSLLGLIG
+129 GVMSSLLGLIG
-142 LQPRAPSAAEKKEV
+142 LQPHAPSATEKKEV
-156 QLAALDALNRHITV
+156 QLAALEALNRHITI

-196 TLTNAYLA
+196 TLTSAYLA

-235 ETALATYKAQ
+235 ETVLATYKAQ
-245 NNFVGTQDTLISDQQ
+245 NNFVGTQDALISDQQ
-260 LSASNQRLAA
+260 LSASNQRLSA

-285 EASRRTAADAG
+285 EASRRTTADAG
-296 AIPEALQSPTIANL
+296 ANSEALQSPTIANL

-328 GPRHPALR
+328 GPRHTALR

-368 DFEASLNRALEAQK
+368 DFEASLSRALEAQK
-382 RQSVQLSQA
+382 RQSVQLSQV

-422 ESLNTSAARVIGE
+422 ETLNTSAARIIGE

-450 FAMIGFIFGAVA
+450 FAMIGFIFGAIA
-462 ASSWFAAAELLF
+462 ASSWFVAAELLF
-474 SRASAP
+474 AGAFVPAP
-480 APTPARPQRT
+480 APARPNRT
-490 PVPDA
+490 PLPQ
-495 TRAPQRARAP
+495 APRAP
-505 ELSEASPPPQV
+505 EPSRAWKTAGPQPV
-516 SGAPEVEQAPP
+516 SRAPEFAEAVP
-527 ELAAPPLQPSIVEK
+527 ELDAPPLQPSMVEK
-541 PLIEKPL
+541 PLIAKPL

-566 TGGGVDLTRLGW
+566 TGGVIDFTRLGW
-578 PTLRPG
+578 PTMRPG
-584 FPLTTLLNAWR
+584 FPLTTLPNALR
-595 DMRAAVARRAGGKAM
+595 GMRATAALRADGKPM

-618 GETTGRSVTALN
+618 SETTGRSVTALN

-636 RDGTRVLMIDADHQ
+636 RDGARVLMIDADHQ
-650 ARSLSNK
+650 AHSLSNK
-657 VDRRGKNEPSRLGW
+657 VNRPRKSEPSKVGW
-671 LSIGSKDAR
+671 LSIGSKAAR
-680 EIKTVNGISVLP
+680 EIKTLNGISILP
-692 AAEGDA
+692 AVEGDA
-698 GKAADAIRKAITQA
+698 GKATDAIRKAIEQA
-712 RAAGGYDLVILDG
+712 RSAGGYDLVILDG
-725 PAVPLSAGG
+725 PTAPLTAGS
-734 RKLLDDTDAL
+734 RKLLDDADAL
-744 VAVLPTSLDINDSL
+744 VAVLPTSLDINDGL
-758 EEILTTLGRAERK
+758 EEILSTLGRAERK
-771 LVGVVLDELTPAAQT
+771 LVGVVLDELTPMAQA

>member
-9 DRARSEAP
+9 DRARHPTMSEAP
-17 QGKPQAGLSVLE
+17 QRKSEASFNVLE
-29 FANLLWRRKVA
+29 LVSLLWRRKIA
-40 IAAAALLGATLAVT
+40 IASAALIGACLAVT

-102 LITSNSVLLQVIQ
+102 LITSNGVLLQVIQ
-115 QAGLDKDP
+115 QANLDKDP
-123 EFGGGE
+123 EFGGG
-129 GTSLMSSLLGLIG
+129 GDAKTLMNSLLGLIG
-142 LQPRAPSAAEKKEV
+142 LQPRAPSAADIKDV
-156 QLAALDALNRHITV
+156 QLAALDALNKHITI
-170 RKTEKSFIVDIEVW
+170 RKGDKSFIVDIEVW

-196 TLTNAYLA
+196 TLTNTYLTD
-204 ESRNSQAS
+204 SRNSQAL

-217 TNDLSGRLK
+217 TGELSGRLK

-245 NNFVGTQDTLISDQQ
+245 NNFVGTQDSLISDQQ
-260 LSASNQRLAA
+260 LSNSNQRLSA

-285 EASRRTAADAG
+285 EANKRTAADAG

-315 DARKKY
+315 DSRKKY
-321 AEQAGEL
+321 AEQTAEL

-344 LKRTINEEIDRFAQ
+344 LKRTISEEIERFAL

-368 DFEASLNRALEAQK
+368 DYEASLNRALEVQK

-422 ESLNTSAARVIGE
+422 ETLNTSAARVIGE

-450 FAMIGFIFGAVA
+450 FAMIGFIFGGLAAACWFVA
-462 ASSWFAAAELLF
+462 AEHLF
-474 SRASAP
+474 NGATAPEPSRRER
-480 APTPARPQRT
+480 TPSPDLTRPQ
-490 PVPDA
+490 
-495 TRAPQRARAP
+495 P
-505 ELSEASPPPQV
+505 EA
-516 SGAPEVEQAPP
+516 
-527 ELAAPPLQPSIVEK
+527 AAPPPALALV
-541 PLIEKPL
+541 EKPL

-556 VIHTLGAILA
+556 VIRTLGAILA
-566 TGGGVDLTRLGW
+566 TGSGVDLTRVGW

-584 FPLTTLLNAWR
+584 FPLTTLLNALR
-595 DMRAAVARRAGGKAM
+595 DMRAAMARRAGGKTM

-618 GETTGRSVTALN
+618 GDITGRSVTALN

-636 RDGTRVLMIDADHQ
+636 RDGSRVLMIDADHQ
-650 ARSLSNK
+650 AHTLSNRINRPSK
-657 VDRRGKNEPSRLGW
+657 SEPHKLGW
-671 LSIGSKDAR
+671 FSIGNKAAH

-692 AAEGDA
+692 AAENDA
-698 GKAADAIRKAITQA
+698 AKAADAIRKAIAQA
-712 RAAGGYDLVILDG
+712 RSAGGYDLVILDG
-725 PAVPLSAGG
+725 PAMPLSAAG
-734 RKLLDDTDAL
+734 RKLLDGSDAL
-744 VAVLPTSLDINDSL
+744 VAVLPTSLDINDSM
-758 EEILTTLGRAERK
+758 EEILATLGGAQRK
-771 LVGVVLDELTPAAQT
+771 LVGVVLDELTPATQT
-786 RQRGRQYA
+786 RQRGKQYA

>member
-9 DRARSEAP
+9 DRAGHPTMSEAP
-17 QGKPQAGLSVLE
+17 QRKSEASFNVLE
-29 FANLLWRRKVA
+29 LASLLWRRKIA
-40 IAAAALLGATLAVT
+40 IASAALIGACLAVT

-102 LITSNSVLLQVIQ
+102 LITSNGVLLQVIQ
-115 QAGLDKDP
+115 QANLDKDP
-123 EFGGGE
+123 EFGGGD
-129 GTSLMSSLLGLIG
+129 TKTLMNSLLGLIG
-142 LQPRAPSAAEKKEV
+142 LQPRAPSAADINDV
-156 QLAALDALNRHITV
+156 QLAALDALNKHITI
-170 RKTEKSFIVDIEVW
+170 RKGDKSFIVDIEVW

-196 TLTNAYLA
+196 TLTNTYLTD
-204 ESRNSQAS
+204 SRNSQAL

-217 TNDLSGRLK
+217 TGELSGRLK

-245 NNFVGTQDTLISDQQ
+245 NNFVGTQDSLISDQQ
-260 LSASNQRLAA
+260 LSNSNQRLSA

-285 EASRRTAADAG
+285 EANKRTAADAG

-315 DARKKY
+315 DSRKKY
-321 AEQAGEL
+321 AEQTAEL

-344 LKRTINEEIDRFAQ
+344 LKRTISEEIERFAL

-368 DFEASLNRALEAQK
+368 DYEASLNRALEVQK

-422 ESLNTSAARVIGE
+422 ETLNTSAARVIGE

-450 FAMIGFIFGAVA
+450 FAMIGFIFGGLAAACWFVA
-462 ASSWFAAAELLF
+462 AEHLF
-474 SRASAP
+474 NGATAPEPSRRERKP
-480 APTPARPQRT
+480 APDLARPQ
-490 PVPDA
+490 
-495 TRAPQRARAP
+495 P
-505 ELSEASPPPQV
+505 EA
-516 SGAPEVEQAPP
+516 
-527 ELAAPPLQPSIVEK
+527 AAPPPALALV
-541 PLIEKPL
+541 EKPL

-556 VIHTLGAILA
+556 VIRTLGAILA
-566 TGGGVDLTRLGW
+566 TGSGVDLTRIGW

-584 FPLTTLLNAWR
+584 FPLTTLLNALR
-595 DMRAAVARRAGGKAM
+595 DMRAAMARRAGGKTM
-610 PVIALVGA
+610 PVMALVGA
-618 GETTGRSVTALN
+618 GDTTGRSVTVLN

-636 RDGTRVLMIDADHQ
+636 RDGSRVLMIDADHQ
-650 ARSLSNK
+650 AHTLSN
-657 VDRRGKNEPSRLGW
+657 RINRPGKSEPHKLGW
-671 LSIGSKDAR
+671 LSIGSKAAR

-692 AAEGDA
+692 AAEKDA
-698 GKAADAIRKAITQA
+698 AKAADAIRKAIAQA
-712 RAAGGYDLVILDG
+712 RSAGGYDLVILDG
-725 PAVPLSAGG
+725 PAMPLSTAG
-734 RKLLDDTDAL
+734 RKLLDSADAL
-744 VAVLPTSLDINDSL
+744 VAVLPTSLDINDSM
-758 EEILTTLGRAERK
+758 EEILAALGGAQRK
-771 LVGVVLDELTPAAQT
+771 LVGVVLDELTPATQT
-786 RQRGRQYA
+786 RQRGKQYA